1 MATTA
6 DHFQAHTEDH
16 GHHDAD
22 HKPAFFARW
31 FMSTNHKDIGT
42 LYLIFA
48 IFAGI
53 IGGVISGIMRMELAA
68 PGIEYLGYWVNLMGG
83 EASFEANLHMWNVLI
98 TAHGLIMVFFMV
110 MPAMIGGFGNWFVP
124 LMIGAPDMAFPRMN
138 NISFWLTVA
147 GFTSLMFSTFVPG
160 GNGTGAGIGWTA
172 YAPLSTSG
180 AVGPAVDFAIFSLHL
195 AGAASIMGAINFI
208 TTIFNMRA
216 PGMTLHKMPL
226 FVWSVLVTA
235 FLLLLALPVLAAA
248 ITMLLTDRNFGTT
261 FFDPAGGGD
270 PVLYQH
276 LFWFF
281 GHPEVYIMILP
292 GFGMISQ
299 IVATF
304 SRKPVFGYL
313 GMAYA
318 MVAIGV
324 VGFVV
329 WAHHMYTTGLDV
341 NTKMYFTA
349 ATMVIAVPTGVK
361 IFSWIATMWGGSIE
375 FKSPLVWSMGFIFLF
390 TVGGVTGVVLANGGV
405 DDNLHDTYYVVAH
418 FHYVLSMGAVFSLF
432 AGFYYW
438 FPKMSGKMHSEFLAH
453 LHFWVFF
460 IGVNVI
466 FFPQHF
472 LGMDGMPRRI
482 PDYPEAFSYF
492 NNISSIGYM
501 IMAASM
507 ALFFINLAYAFLAG
521 KKAGPNPWG
530 EGATTLEWTLSSPP
544 PYHQFETLP
553 VIEDHHDYHDHRP
566 VTT

>member
-1 MATTA
+1 MTTIAANPA
-6 DHFQAHTEDH
+6 DFHDH
-16 GHHDAD
+16 AHHDD
-22 HKPAFFARW
+22 KPGFFARW

-48 IFAGI
+48 ITAGI
-53 IGGVISGIMRMELAA
+53 IGGAISGMMRWELAE
-68 PGIEYLGYWVNLMGG
+68 PGIQHLQGW
-83 EASFEANLHMWNVLI
+83 ASMMAGKNASMDDAYHMWNVLI

-124 LMIGAPDMAFPRMN
+124 IMIGAPDMAFPRMN
-138 NISFWLTVA
+138 NISFWLTVVA
-147 GFTSLMFSTFVPG
+147 FIMLLGSSFVPG
-160 GNGTGAGIGWTA
+160 APTGAHGAGTGWTV

-180 AVGPAVDFAIFSLHL
+180 SPGPAVDMAIFSLHL
-195 AGAASIMGAINFI
+195 AGAASILGAINFI

-226 FVWSVLVTA
+226 FVWSILVTA

-248 ITMLLTDRNFGTT
+248 ITMLLVDRNFGGA
-261 FFDPAGGGD
+261 FFDAAAGGD

-292 GFGMISQ
+292 GFGIVSQ
-299 IVATF
+299 IVSTF

-329 WAHHMYTTGLDV
+329 WAHHMFTTGLSVDM
-341 NTKMYFTA
+341 KMYFTA
-349 ATMVIAVPTGVK
+349 ATMVIAVPTGIK
-361 IFSWIATMWGGSIE
+361 IFSWIATMWGGSVS
-375 FKSPLVWSMGFIFLF
+375 FKTPMVWAMGFIFMF
-390 TVGGVTGVVLANGGV
+390 TVGGVTGVVLANGGI

-418 FHYVLSMGAVFSLF
+418 FHYVLSLGAVFSLF

-438 FPKMSGKMHSEFLAH
+438 FGKMSGRH
-453 LHFWVFF
+453 LNEVLGHVHFWLFF
-460 IGVNVI
+460 IGVNVL
-466 FFPQHF
+466 FFPMHF
-472 LGMDGMPRRI
+472 LGNQGMPRRY
-482 PDYPEAFSYF
+482 PDYPA
-492 NNISSIGYM
+492 
-501 IMAASM
+501 
-507 ALFFINLAYAFLAG
+507 AYAHWNEIASYGYLIMGAGVIVFFANVIVSLA
-521 KKAGPNPWG
+521 AGRRAEGNYWG
-530 EGATTLEWTLSSPP
+530 EGATTLEWTLPSPP

-553 VIEDHHDYHDHRP
+553 VIK
-566 VTT
+566 

>member
-1 MATTA
+1 MTTIAANPA
-6 DHFQAHTEDH
+6 DLHEEAHD
-16 GHHDAD
+16 D
-22 HKPAFFARW
+22 KPAFFARW

-48 IFAGI
+48 IIAGI
-53 IGGVISGIMRMELAA
+53 VGGAISGMMRVELAQ
-68 PGIEYLGYWVNLMGG
+68 PGVQYLGQWASWLSGS
-83 EASFEANLHMWNVLI
+83 EATWNEALHMWNVLI

-110 MPAMIGGFGNWFVP
+110 MPAIIGGFGNWFVP

-138 NISFWLTVA
+138 NVSFWLTVVA
-147 GFTSLMFSTFVPG
+147 FIMLLGSTFVPG
-160 GNGTGAGIGWTA
+160 GTGLGAGTGWTV

-180 AVGPAVDFAIFSLHL
+180 SVGPAVDMAIFSLHL
-195 AGAASIMGAINFI
+195 AGAASILGAVNFI

-248 ITMLLTDRNFGTT
+248 ITMLLTDRNFGTG
-261 FFDPAGGGD
+261 FFDAAQGGD

-292 GFGMISQ
+292 GFGIVSQ
-299 IVATF
+299 IISTF

-329 WAHHMYTTGLDV
+329 WAHHMFTTGMTANV
-341 NTKMYFTA
+341 KIYFTA
-349 ATMVIAVPTGVK
+349 ATMVIAVPTGIK
-361 IFSWIATMWGGSIE
+361 IFSWIATMWGGSIS
-375 FKSPLVWSMGFIFLF
+375 FKTPMMWAMGFIFMF
-390 TVGGVTGVVLANGGV
+390 TVGGVTGVVLANGGL
-405 DDNLHDTYYVVAH
+405 DDAYHDTYYVVAH
-418 FHYVLSMGAVFSLF
+418 FHYVLSLGAVFSLF

-438 FPKMSGKMHSEFLAH
+438 FGKMSGRMINEFLGH

-460 IGVNVI
+460 IGVNVL
-466 FFPQHF
+466 FFPMHF
-472 LGMDGMPRRI
+472 LGNNGMPRRI
-482 PDYPEAFSYF
+482 PDYNSAFAYWNQIASL
-492 NNISSIGYM
+492 GYA
-501 IMAASM
+501 IMAVGV
-507 ALFFINLAYAFLAG
+507 LIFFVNVIYSLI
-521 KKAGPNPWG
+521 AGPKAVGNYWG

-544 PYHQFETLP
+544 PFHQFETLP
-553 VIEDHHDYHDHRP
+553 EVK
-566 VTT
+566 

>member
-1 MATTA
+1 MTDIAATPSEF
-6 DHFQAHTEDH
+6 HGNHAHDAH
-16 GHHDAD
+16 AD
-22 HKPAFFARW
+22 HKPGFFARW

-48 IFAGI
+48 IIAGI
-53 IGGVISGIMRMELAA
+53 IGGAISGMMRMELAQ
-68 PGIEYLGYWVNLMGG
+68 PGVQYLQTWAMMVDGP
-83 EASFEANLHMWNVLI
+83 EATLDQAYHLWNVLI

-124 LMIGAPDMAFPRMN
+124 IMIGAPDMAFPRMN
-138 NISFWLTVA
+138 NISFWLLVPA
-147 GFTSLMFSTFVPG
+147 FILLLGSAFVPG
-160 GNGTGAGIGWTA
+160 GTGNGAGVGWTV
-172 YAPLSTSG
+172 YPTLSTSG
-180 AVGPAVDFAIFSLHL
+180 SAGPAVDMAILSLHL
-195 AGAASIMGAINFI
+195 AGASSILGAINFI

-261 FFDPAGGGD
+261 FYDPSGGGD

-292 GFGMISQ
+292 GFGIVSQ
-299 IVATF
+299 IIATF

-324 VGFVV
+324 IGFVV
-329 WAHHMYTTGLDV
+329 WAHHMFTTGMSV
-341 NTKMYFTA
+341 NVKMYFTA
-349 ATMVIAVPTGVK
+349 ATMVIAVPTGIK
-361 IFSWIATMWGGSIE
+361 IFSWIATMWGGSLS
-375 FKSPLVWSMGFIFLF
+375 FKTPMLWALGFIFMF

-405 DDNLHDTYYVVAH
+405 DDVLHDTYYVVAH
-418 FHYVLSMGAVFSLF
+418 FHYVLSLGAVFALF

-438 FPKMSGKMHSEFLAH
+438 FSKMSGREYNELLGQ
-453 LHFWVFF
+453 LHFWIFF
-460 IGVNVI
+460 IGVNVL
-466 FFPQHF
+466 FFPMHF
-472 LGMDGMPRRI
+472 LGMQGMPRRY
-482 PDYPEAFSYF
+482 PDYPDAYAAYNSMA
-492 NNISSIGYM
+492 STGYA
-501 IMAASM
+501 IMAFGMVIFFVNILWSM
-507 ALFFINLAYAFLAG
+507 LAG
-521 KKAGPNPWG
+521 RKAEANPWG

-544 PYHQFETLP
+544 PFHQFETLP
-553 VIEDHHDYHDHRP
+553 KID
-566 VTT
+566 

>member
-1 MATTA
+1 MTTIAATGT
-6 DHFQAHTEDH
+6 DLHAHD
-16 GHHDAD
+16 HHDAD
-22 HKPAFFARW
+22 HKPGFFARW

-48 IFAGI
+48 ICAGI
-53 IGGVISGIMRMELAA
+53 IGGAISGLMRLELAA
-68 PGIEYLGYWVNLMGG
+68 PGIQYLQGWASMMAGK
-83 EASFEANLHMWNVLI
+83 EASLDEAYHMWNVLI

-110 MPAMIGGFGNWFVP
+110 MPAIIGGFGNWFVP

-138 NISFWLTVA
+138 NISFWLTVVA
-147 GFTSLMFSTFVPG
+147 FIMLLGSSFVPG
-160 GNGTGAGIGWTA
+160 GTGLGAGTGWTV

-180 AVGPAVDFAIFSLHL
+180 SVGPAVDMAIFSLHL
-195 AGAASIMGAINFI
+195 AGAASILGAINFI

-248 ITMLLTDRNFGTT
+248 ITMLLVDRNFGGA
-261 FFDPAGGGD
+261 FFDASAGGD

-292 GFGMISQ
+292 GFGIISQ

-329 WAHHMYTTGLDV
+329 WAHHMFTTGMSVDM
-341 NTKMYFTA
+341 KMYFTA
-349 ATMVIAVPTGVK
+349 ATMVIAVPTGIK
-361 IFSWIATMWGGSIE
+361 IFSWIATMWGGSVS
-375 FKSPLVWSMGFIFLF
+375 FKTPMVWAMGFIFMF
-390 TVGGVTGVVLANGGV
+390 TVGGVTGVVLANGGL

-418 FHYVLSMGAVFSLF
+418 FHYVLSLGAVFSLF

-438 FPKMSGKMHSEFLAH
+438 FGKMSGRHLNEFLGH

-460 IGVNVI
+460 IGVNVL
-466 FFPQHF
+466 FFPMHF
-472 LGMDGMPRRI
+472 LGNSGMPRRY
-482 PDYPEAFSYF
+482 PDYPEAFAYWNGVASF
-492 NNISSIGYM
+492 GYA
-501 IMAASM
+501 IMAVGV
-507 ALFFINLAYAFLAG
+507 LIFFVNVIWSLVAG
-521 KKAGPNPWG
+521 RRAEDNYWG
-530 EGATTLEWTLSSPP
+530 EGATTLEWTLTSPP

-553 VIEDHHDYHDHRP
+553 VIK
-566 VTT
+566 